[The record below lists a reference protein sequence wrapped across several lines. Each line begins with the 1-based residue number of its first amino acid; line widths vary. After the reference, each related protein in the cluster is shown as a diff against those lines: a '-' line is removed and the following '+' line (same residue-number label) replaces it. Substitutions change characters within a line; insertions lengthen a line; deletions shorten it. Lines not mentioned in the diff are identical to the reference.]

1 MALAKKHHS
10 RKCCKDKSD
19 ANRQATLRKGDVA
32 ACFVVVNF
40 KSRGHSVALKPVKAI
55 SIGDDKDDG
64 KQRAKPLYA
73 KPVFDVVSWTAFKAK
88 NIFGLINLSQ
98 STLNKG

>member
-10 RKCCKDKSD
+10 RKCCKDKPD
-19 ANRQATLRKGDVA
+19 ANRQAALCKGDIA

-40 KSRGHSVALKPVKAI
+40 KSRGHGVALKPVKTI
-55 SIGDDKDDG
+55 SIGDDEDDG

-73 KPVFDVVSWTAFKAK
+73 KPIFDVVSWAAFKAK
-88 NIFGLINLSQ
+88 DIFGFINLSQ
-98 STLNKG
+98 SALDKG

>member
-40 KSRGHSVALKPVKAI
+40 KSRGHGVALKSIKAI
-55 SIGDDKDDG
+55 SIGDDKNDG

-73 KPVFDVVSWTAFKAK
+73 KPVFDVISRSAFKAK
-88 NIFGLINLSQ
+88 DIFGFINLSQ
-98 STLNKG
+98 SALDKG